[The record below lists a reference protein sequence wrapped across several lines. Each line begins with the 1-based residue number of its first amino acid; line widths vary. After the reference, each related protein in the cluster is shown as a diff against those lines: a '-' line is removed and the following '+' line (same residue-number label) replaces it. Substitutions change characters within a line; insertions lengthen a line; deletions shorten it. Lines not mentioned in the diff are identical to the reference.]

1 MTSSSSSV
9 ASRIDFASRW
19 ISTPIRA
26 PGESRNGILRA
37 VKVYTKGG
45 DGGETSLV
53 SGPRVRKDHARID
66 ACGVVDELNA
76 SVGVACRELDAAEGG
91 GFLATVQ
98 QRLVDVGGELAT
110 PDIELR
116 SAKGRGFPRVSD
128 DDVSAIEERIDALE
142 AELEPLRNFV
152 LPGGCRAAAALHV
165 ARGVCRR
172 AERRIVALAAEE
184 PVAPVVVRYLNRL
197 SDLLF
202 VMARDANR
210 RAGVAEP
217 IWKGRGE

>member
-1 MTSSSSSV
+1 M
-9 ASRIDFASRW
+9 
-19 ISTPIRA
+19 
-26 PGESRNGILRA
+26 
-37 VKVYTKGG
+37 KVYTKGG

-53 SGPRVRKDHARID
+53 SGPRVRKDHARVD
-66 ACGVVDELNA
+66 ACGAVDELNA
-76 SVGVACRELDAAEGG
+76 SVGVVCAELDDAEGV
-91 GFLATVQ
+91 GFLAVVQ
-98 QRLVDVGGELAT
+98 RRLFDVGGELAT

-116 SAKGRGFPRVSD
+116 SKKGSGIPRVCD
-128 DDVSAIEERIDALE
+128 DDVSAIEARIDALE
-142 AELEPLRNFV
+142 VELEPLRNFV

-172 AERRIVALAAEE
+172 AERRVVSLAADE